1 MNTKQLRQKILDLAI
16 RGQLVPQDS
25 SDEPASVLL
34 EKIRAEKQTLIEQK
48 KIKKDK
54 KSSYITCDLSP
65 YQKYSEHFADGSSKD
80 ITDEIPFEIPENWAW
95 CRLGEIGVS
104 ELGKTLNSNKDTG
117 ELTPYLCSINIHW
130 TCINLEEVKKTR
142 FTKEEQRKY
151 ILLKNDLLVCEGG
164 DIGRCFIWDLPI
176 PMYYQNA
183 LHRIRFYNE
192 INPFFFKFAIEYY
205 KNIHILDKYSKGV
218 TIKHLTKTALHSICF
233 PLPPLAEQKR
243 IVEKI
248 EELLALV
255 DDLETNKTDLQS
267 YIKQTKSKV
276 LEMAIRGEL
285 VSQNPKDEPASV
297 LLERIKKE
305 QKSSKSKGKTTEHNT
320 HYEEKLPFDIPENW
334 AWCRLGEIGEIISG
348 VSYKKTDIVEEGI
361 RILRGGNIQNSKIL
375 LLEDDIYISEK
386 YKNENN
392 NIKKGDIVIVAS
404 TGSSLLIGKSGFVN
418 QNFENIQIGAFLRII
433 RNREELC
440 NFMKIIFESD
450 FYKTYIRNL
459 AKGTNIN
466 NIKNEYL
473 INFFIPLPPLEEQH
487 RIVEK
492 IEHIFAVLDELEE
505 NIL

>member
-54 KSSYITCDLSP
+54 KFSYITCDLSP

-233 PLPPLAEQKR
+233 PLPPLLEQRR

-267 YIKQTKSKV
+267 YIKQAKSKV
-276 LEMAIRGEL
+276 LEMAVRGEL
-285 VSQNPKDEPASV
+285 VPQNPNDEPASV

-320 HYEEKLPFDIPENW
+320 HYEEELLFDIPENW
-334 AWCRLGEIGEIISG
+334 VWCRLGEVCDFENGFAFSSDNYCSQG
-348 VSYKKTDIVEEGI
+348 VPLI
-361 RILRGGNIQNSKIL
+361 RISNIQNSKIDLKDVVFVDKIVDEKFIVEKGDLLIAMSGATTGKMGNYTFEEKAYLNQRVGNIRIKAESILYPKYRDFFMLTKSNDVLKMAYGGAQPNISGKMIESL
-375 LLEDDIYISEK
+375 LL
-386 YKNENN
+386 
-392 NIKKGDIVIVAS
+392 
-404 TGSSLLIGKSGFVN
+404 
-418 QNFENIQIGAFLRII
+418 
-433 RNREELC
+433 
-440 NFMKIIFESD
+440 
-450 FYKTYIRNL
+450 
-459 AKGTNIN
+459 
-466 NIKNEYL
+466 
-473 INFFIPLPPLEEQH
+473 PLPPLEEQH

>member
-25 SDEPASVLL
+25 NDEPASVLL

-65 YQKYSEHFADGSSKD
+65 YQKYTEHFADGSSKD

-95 CRLGEIGVS
+95 CRLEEIGVS

-130 TCINLEEVKKTR
+130 TCINLEEVKKAR

-233 PLPPLAEQKR
+233 PLPPLSEQRR

-255 DDLETNKTDLQS
+255 NDLETNKTDLQS
-267 YIKQTKSKV
+267 YIKQAKSKV

-285 VSQNPKDEPASV
+285 VPQNPEDEPASV

-305 QKSSKSKGKTTEHNT
+305 QKSSKSKGKTTAHNT
-320 HYEEKLPFDIPENW
+320 HYEEELPFDIPENW
-334 AWCRLGEIGEIISG
+334 AWCRLGEIANIKTG
-348 VSYKKTDIVEEGI
+348 KKDANYGGKEGKYPFFTCALLPI
-361 RILRGGNIQNSKIL
+361 RCNNFSFDLEAIL
-375 LLEDDIYISEK
+375 LPGNGANVGEVFYFKGKFEAYQRTYVLDFEI
-386 YKNENN
+386 EN
-392 NIKKGDIVIVAS
+392 IRYFYYVLKALWKKSI
-404 TGSSLLIGKSGFVN
+404 IGKQFGSATN
-418 QNFENIQIGAFLRII
+418 YIRLSNI
-433 RNREELC
+433 EEL
-440 NFMKIIFESD
+440 
-450 FYKTYIRNL
+450 L
-459 AKGTNIN
+459 
-466 NIKNEYL
+466 
-473 INFFIPLPPLEEQH
+473 IPLPPLTEQK

-492 IEHIFAVLDELEE
+492 IEEIFSALEFIE
-505 NIL
+505 ESLI

>member
-54 KSSYITCDLSP
+54 KFSYITCDLSP
-65 YQKYSEHFADGSSKD
+65 YQKYTEHFADGSSKD
-80 ITDEIPFEIPENWAW
+80 ITDEIPFDIPENWAW
-95 CRLGEIGVS
+95 SRLEEIGVS

-233 PLPPLAEQKR
+233 PLPPLLEQRR

-267 YIKQTKSKV
+267 YIKQAKSKV
-276 LEMAIRGEL
+276 LEMAVRGEL
-285 VSQNPKDEPASV
+285 VPQNPNDEPASV

-320 HYEEKLPFDIPENW
+320 HYEEELLFDIPENW
-334 AWCRLGEIGEIISG
+334 VWCRLGEVCDFENGFAFSSDNYCSQG
-348 VSYKKTDIVEEGI
+348 VPLI
-361 RILRGGNIQNSKIL
+361 RISNIQNSKIDLKDVVFVDKIVDEKFIVEKGDLLIAMSGATTGKMGNYTFEEKAYLNQRVGNIRIKAESILYPKYRDFFMLTKSNDVLKMAYGGAQPNISGKMIESL
-375 LLEDDIYISEK
+375 LL
-386 YKNENN
+386 
-392 NIKKGDIVIVAS
+392 
-404 TGSSLLIGKSGFVN
+404 
-418 QNFENIQIGAFLRII
+418 
-433 RNREELC
+433 
-440 NFMKIIFESD
+440 
-450 FYKTYIRNL
+450 
-459 AKGTNIN
+459 
-466 NIKNEYL
+466 
-473 INFFIPLPPLEEQH
+473 PLPPLEEQH

>member
-25 SDEPASVLL
+25 NDEPASVLL
-34 EKIRAEKQTLIEQK
+34 EKIRTEKQTLIEQK

-65 YQKYSEHFADGSSKD
+65 YQKYTEHFADGTSKD
-80 ITDEIPFEIPENWAW
+80 ITDEILFDIPENWAW

-233 PLPPLAEQKR
+233 PLPPLSEQRR

-267 YIKQTKSKV
+267 YIKQAKSKV
-276 LEMAIRGEL
+276 LEMAVRGEL
-285 VSQNPKDEPASV
+285 VPQDSNDEPASV

-305 QKSSKSKGKTTEHNT
+305 QKSSKSKGKTTAHNI
-320 HYEEKLPFDIPENW
+320 HYEEELPFDIPENW

-473 INFFIPLPPLEEQH
+473 INFFIPLPPLAEQH

-492 IEHIFAVLDELEE
+492 IEHIFAILDELEE

>member
-65 YQKYSEHFADGSSKD
+65 YQKYTEHFADGTSKD

-233 PLPPLAEQKR
+233 PLPPLAEQRR

-267 YIKQTKSKV
+267 CIKQAKSKV
-276 LEMAIRGEL
+276 LEMAVRGEL
-285 VSQNPKDEPASV
+285 VPQDSNDEPASV

-320 HYEEKLPFDIPENW
+320 HYEEELLFNIPKNW
-334 AWCRLGEIGEIISG
+334 VWCRLGEVCDFENGFAFSSDNYCSQG
-348 VSYKKTDIVEEGI
+348 VPLI
-361 RILRGGNIQNSKIL
+361 RISNIQNSKIDLKDVVFVDKIVDEKFIVEKGDLLIAMSGATTGKMGNYTFEEKAYLNQRVGNIRIKAESILYPKYRDFFMLTKSNDVLKMAYGGAQPNISGKMIESL
-375 LLEDDIYISEK
+375 LL
-386 YKNENN
+386 
-392 NIKKGDIVIVAS
+392 
-404 TGSSLLIGKSGFVN
+404 
-418 QNFENIQIGAFLRII
+418 
-433 RNREELC
+433 
-440 NFMKIIFESD
+440 
-450 FYKTYIRNL
+450 
-459 AKGTNIN
+459 
-466 NIKNEYL
+466 
-473 INFFIPLPPLEEQH
+473 PLPPLEEQH

>member
-80 ITDEIPFEIPENWAW
+80 ITDEIPFEIPENWVW

-267 YIKQTKSKV
+267 YIKQAKSKV
-276 LEMAIRGEL
+276 LEMAVRGEL
-285 VSQNPKDEPASV
+285 VPQDSNDEPASV
-297 LLERIKKE
+297 LLERIKNE

-320 HYEEKLPFDIPENW
+320 HYEEELPKNW
-334 AWCRLGEIGEIISG
+334 AKTTLGECFEWGSG
-348 VSYKKTDIVEEGI
+348 GTPTSSVKKYYD
-361 RILRGGNIQNSKIL
+361 GNIPWLVIGDLNDNYINTSDKTITQFGLENSSAKLVPKGTL
-375 LLEDDIYISEK
+375 LLAMY
-386 YKNENN
+386 
-392 NIKKGDIVIVAS
+392 
-404 TGSSLLIGKSGFVN
+404 GSIGKLGIAGMPLATN
-418 QNFENIQIGAFLRII
+418 QAIAFALENK
-433 RNREELC
+433 E
-440 NFMKIIFESD
+440 
-450 FYKTYIRNL
+450 
-459 AKGTNIN
+459 IN
-466 NIKNEYL
+466 TL
-473 INFFIPLPPLEEQH
+473 LSFISS
-487 RIVEK
+487 
-492 IEHIFAVLDELEE
+492 F
-505 NIL
+505 

>member
-1 MNTKQLRQKILDLAI
+1 M
-16 RGQLVPQDS
+16 
-25 SDEPASVLL
+25 
-34 EKIRAEKQTLIEQK
+34 
-48 KIKKDK
+48 
-54 KSSYITCDLSP
+54 
-65 YQKYSEHFADGSSKD
+65 
-80 ITDEIPFEIPENWAW
+80 
-95 CRLGEIGVS
+95 GEIGVS

-164 DIGRCFIWDLPI
+164 DIGRCFVWNFPI

-233 PLPPLAEQKR
+233 PLPPLLEQHR

-267 YIKQTKSKV
+267 YIKQAKSKV

-285 VSQNPKDEPASV
+285 VPQNPEDEPASI

-320 HYEEKLPFDIPENW
+320 HYEEELLFDIPENW
-334 AWCRLGEIGEIISG
+334 ALTQMENICQLLDGEKKQGVELPYLDVKFLRGKIEGEIKESGKYIPKNTHLILVDGENSGEIFKAQQDGYQGS
-348 VSYKKTDIVEEGI
+348 T
-361 RILRGGNIQNSKIL
+361 LKIL
-375 LLEDDIYISEK
+375 NISEEICKK
-386 YKNENN
+386 Y
-392 NIKKGDIVIVAS
+392 IFYILKKEQKLFKES
-404 TGSSLLIGKSGFVN
+404 KTGSAIPHLNKKLFNDLLIF
-418 QNFENIQIGAFLRII
+418 
-433 RNREELC
+433 
-440 NFMKIIFESD
+440 
-450 FYKTYIRNL
+450 
-459 AKGTNIN
+459 
-466 NIKNEYL
+466 
-473 INFFIPLPPLEEQH
+473 LPPLSEQH

-492 IEHIFAVLDELEE
+492 IEHIFAVLEELEK

>member
-1 MNTKQLRQKILDLAI
+1 M
-16 RGQLVPQDS
+16 
-25 SDEPASVLL
+25 E
-34 EKIRAEKQTLIEQK
+34 
-48 KIKKDK
+48 
-54 KSSYITCDLSP
+54 
-65 YQKYSEHFADGSSKD
+65 
-80 ITDEIPFEIPENWAW
+80 
-95 CRLGEIGVS
+95 EIGVS

-130 TCINLEEVKKTR
+130 TCINLEEVKKAR

-233 PLPPLAEQKR
+233 PLPPLSEQRR

-255 DDLETNKTDLQS
+255 NDLETNKTDLQS
-267 YIKQTKSKV
+267 YIKQAKSKV

-285 VSQNPKDEPASV
+285 VPQNPEDEPASV

-305 QKSSKSKGKTTEHNT
+305 QKSSKSKGKTTAHNT
-320 HYEEKLPFDIPENW
+320 HYEEELPKNW
-334 AWCRLGEIGEIISG
+334 AKTTLGECFEWGSG
-348 VSYKKTDIVEEGI
+348 GTPTSSVKKYYD
-361 RILRGGNIQNSKIL
+361 GNIPWLVIGDLNDNYINTSDKTITQFGLENSSAKLVPKGTL
-375 LLEDDIYISEK
+375 LLAMY
-386 YKNENN
+386 
-392 NIKKGDIVIVAS
+392 
-404 TGSSLLIGKSGFVN
+404 GSIGKLGIAGMSLATN
-418 QNFENIQIGAFLRII
+418 QAIAFALENKEINTKYLFYYLLSVRSNLNLLGKGATQKNISQSVI
-433 RNREELC
+433 
-440 NFMKIIFESD
+440 KD
-450 FYKTYIRNL
+450 FH
-459 AKGTNIN
+459 
-466 NIKNEYL
+466 
-473 INFFIPLPPLEEQH
+473 FPLPPLAEQH

-492 IEHIFAVLDELEE
+492 IEHIFAVLEELEE

>member
-25 SDEPASVLL
+25 KDEPASVLL

-65 YQKYSEHFADGSSKD
+65 YQKYTEHFANGSSKD
-80 ITDEIPFEIPENWAW
+80 ITDEIPFDIPKNWAW

-164 DIGRCFIWDLPI
+164 DIGRCFVWNFPI

-233 PLPPLAEQKR
+233 PLPPLLEQHR

-267 YIKQTKSKV
+267 YIKQAKSKV

-285 VSQNPKDEPASV
+285 VPQNPEDEPASV

-320 HYEEKLPFDIPENW
+320 HYEEELLFDIPENW
-334 AWCRLGEIGEIISG
+334 ALTRMENICQLLDGEKKQGVELPYLDVKFLRGKIEGEIKESGKYIPKNTHLILVDGENSGEIFKAQQDGYQGS
-348 VSYKKTDIVEEGI
+348 T
-361 RILRGGNIQNSKIL
+361 LKIL
-375 LLEDDIYISEK
+375 NISEEICKK
-386 YKNENN
+386 Y
-392 NIKKGDIVIVAS
+392 IFYILKKEQKLFKES
-404 TGSSLLIGKSGFVN
+404 KTGSAIPHLNKKLFNDLLIF
-418 QNFENIQIGAFLRII
+418 
-433 RNREELC
+433 
-440 NFMKIIFESD
+440 
-450 FYKTYIRNL
+450 
-459 AKGTNIN
+459 
-466 NIKNEYL
+466 
-473 INFFIPLPPLEEQH
+473 LPPLAEQH

-492 IEHIFAVLDELEE
+492 IEHIFAVLEELEE

>member
-16 RGQLVPQDS
+16 RGQLVPQDGN
-25 SDEPASVLL
+25 DEPASVLL

-65 YQKYSEHFADGSSKD
+65 YQKYTEHFADGSSKD

-233 PLPPLAEQKR
+233 PLPPLAEQRR

-267 YIKQTKSKV
+267 YIKQAKSKV
-276 LEMAIRGEL
+276 LEMAVRGEL
-285 VSQNPKDEPASV
+285 VPQNPEDEPASV

-305 QKSSKSKGKTTEHNT
+305 QKSSKSKGKNTEHNT
-320 HYEEKLPFDIPENW
+320 HYEEELLFDIPENW
-334 AWCRLGEIGEIISG
+334 AWCRLGEVCDFENGFAFSSDNYCSQG
-348 VSYKKTDIVEEGI
+348 VPLI
-361 RILRGGNIQNSKIL
+361 RISNIQNSKIDLKDVVFVDKIVDEKFIVEKGDLLIAMSGATTGKMGNYTFEEKAYLNQRVGNIRIKAESILYPKYRDFFMLTKSNDVLKMAYGGAQPNISGKMIESL
-375 LLEDDIYISEK
+375 LL
-386 YKNENN
+386 
-392 NIKKGDIVIVAS
+392 
-404 TGSSLLIGKSGFVN
+404 
-418 QNFENIQIGAFLRII
+418 
-433 RNREELC
+433 
-440 NFMKIIFESD
+440 
-450 FYKTYIRNL
+450 
-459 AKGTNIN
+459 
-466 NIKNEYL
+466 
-473 INFFIPLPPLEEQH
+473 PLPPLEEQH

-492 IEHIFAVLDELEE
+492 IEHIFAVLEELEE

>member
-267 YIKQTKSKV
+267 YIKQAKTKV
-276 LEMAIRGEL
+276 LEMAVRGEL
-285 VSQNPKDEPASV
+285 VSQNPDDEPASV
-297 LLERIKKE
+297 LLERIKNE
-305 QKSSKSKGKTTEHNT
+305 QKSSKSKGKITEHNT
-320 HYEEKLPFDIPENW
+320 HYEEELLFDIPENW
-334 AWCRLGEIGEIISG
+334 VWCRLGEVCEIIMGQSPKSENISKKG
-348 VSYKKTDIVEEGI
+348 KLEFHQGKIFFTSKYIQSSESYTNEITKIAPKNSVLICVRAPVGEVNITNRKLCIGRGLCSIVPLQEMSEI
-361 RILRGGNIQNSKIL
+361 FVYYWTKIL
-375 LLEDDIYISEK
+375 KEK
-386 YKNENN
+386 FIQK
-392 NIKKGDIVIVAS
+392 A
-404 TGSSLLIGKSGFVN
+404 TGSTFTSISMD
-418 QNFENIQIGAFLRII
+418 II
-433 RNREELC
+433 RNE
-440 NFMKIIFESD
+440 I
-450 FYKTYIRNL
+450 
-459 AKGTNIN
+459 
-466 NIKNEYL
+466 
-473 INFFIPLPPLEEQH
+473 IPLPPLAEQK

-492 IEHIFAVLDELEE
+492 IEEIFSALEFIE
-505 NIL
+505 ESLI

>member
-65 YQKYSEHFADGSSKD
+65 YQKYTEHFADGSSKD
-80 ITDEIPFEIPENWAW
+80 ITDEIPFDIPENWVW

-164 DIGRCFIWDLPI
+164 DIGRCFVWNFPI

-233 PLPPLAEQKR
+233 PLPPLSEQRR

-267 YIKQTKSKV
+267 YIKQAKSKV
-276 LEMAIRGEL
+276 LEMAVRGEL
-285 VSQNPKDEPASV
+285 VPQDSNDEPASV
-297 LLERIKKE
+297 LLERIKNE

-320 HYEEKLPFDIPENW
+320 HYEEELLFNIPKNW
-334 AWCRLGEIGEIISG
+334 VWCRLGEVCDFENGFAFSSDNYCSQG
-348 VSYKKTDIVEEGI
+348 VPLI
-361 RILRGGNIQNSKIL
+361 RISNIQNSKIDLKDVVFVDKIVDEKFIVEKGDLLIAMSGATTGKMGNYTFEEKAYLNQRVGNIRIKAESILYPKYRDFFMLTKSNDVLKMAYGGAQPNISGKMIESL
-375 LLEDDIYISEK
+375 LL
-386 YKNENN
+386 
-392 NIKKGDIVIVAS
+392 
-404 TGSSLLIGKSGFVN
+404 
-418 QNFENIQIGAFLRII
+418 
-433 RNREELC
+433 
-440 NFMKIIFESD
+440 
-450 FYKTYIRNL
+450 
-459 AKGTNIN
+459 
-466 NIKNEYL
+466 
-473 INFFIPLPPLEEQH
+473 PLPPLAEQH

-492 IEHIFAVLDELEE
+492 IEHIFAVLEELEE

>member
-1 MNTKQLRQKILDLAI
+1 M
-16 RGQLVPQDS
+16 
-25 SDEPASVLL
+25 
-34 EKIRAEKQTLIEQK
+34 
-48 KIKKDK
+48 
-54 KSSYITCDLSP
+54 
-65 YQKYSEHFADGSSKD
+65 
-80 ITDEIPFEIPENWAW
+80 
-95 CRLGEIGVS
+95 GEIGVS

-164 DIGRCFIWDLPI
+164 DIGRCFVWNFPI

-276 LEMAIRGEL
+276 LEMAVRGEL
-285 VSQNPKDEPASV
+285 VPQDSNDEPASV
-297 LLERIKKE
+297 LLERIKNE

-320 HYEEKLPFDIPENW
+320 HYEEELPKNW
-334 AWCRLGEIGEIISG
+334 AKTTLGECFEWGSG
-348 VSYKKTDIVEEGI
+348 GTPTSSVKKYYD
-361 RILRGGNIQNSKIL
+361 GNIPWLVIGDLNDNYINTSDKTITQFGLENSSAKLVPKGTL
-375 LLEDDIYISEK
+375 LLAMYGSIGKLGIAGMPLATNQAIAFALENKEINTK
-386 YKNENN
+386 YLFYYLLS
-392 NIKKGDIVIVAS
+392 VR
-404 TGSSLLIGKSGFVN
+404 SSLNLLGKGAT
-418 QNFENIQIGAFLRII
+418 QKNISQSII
-433 RNREELC
+433 
-440 NFMKIIFESD
+440 KD
-450 FYKTYIRNL
+450 FH
-459 AKGTNIN
+459 
-466 NIKNEYL
+466 
-473 INFFIPLPPLEEQH
+473 FPLPPLAEQH

-492 IEHIFAVLDELEE
+492 IEHIFAVLEELEE

>member
-117 ELTPYLCSINIHW
+117 ELTPYLRSINIHW

-233 PLPPLAEQKR
+233 PLPPLLEQRR

-267 YIKQTKSKV
+267 YIKQAKSKV
-276 LEMAIRGEL
+276 LEMAVRGEL
-285 VSQNPKDEPASV
+285 VPQNPNDEPASV

-320 HYEEKLPFDIPENW
+320 HYEEELLFDIPENW
-334 AWCRLGEIGEIISG
+334 VWCRLGEVCDFENGFAFSSDNYCSQG
-348 VSYKKTDIVEEGI
+348 VPLI
-361 RILRGGNIQNSKIL
+361 RISNIQNSKIDLKDVVFVDKIVDEKFIVEKGDLLIAMSGATTGKMGNYTFEEKAYLNQRVGNIRIKAESILYPKYRDFFMLTKSNDVLKMAYGGAQPNISGKMIESL
-375 LLEDDIYISEK
+375 LL
-386 YKNENN
+386 
-392 NIKKGDIVIVAS
+392 
-404 TGSSLLIGKSGFVN
+404 
-418 QNFENIQIGAFLRII
+418 
-433 RNREELC
+433 
-440 NFMKIIFESD
+440 
-450 FYKTYIRNL
+450 
-459 AKGTNIN
+459 
-466 NIKNEYL
+466 
-473 INFFIPLPPLEEQH
+473 PLPPLEEQH